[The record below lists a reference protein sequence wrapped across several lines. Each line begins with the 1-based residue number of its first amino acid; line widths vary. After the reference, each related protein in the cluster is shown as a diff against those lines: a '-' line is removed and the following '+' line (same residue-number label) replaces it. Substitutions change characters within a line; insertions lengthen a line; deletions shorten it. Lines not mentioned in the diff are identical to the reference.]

1 MLDLFKNY
9 GTDSRIGLITS
20 IMMSCTETCFY
31 TMSVYFLA
39 AKVTKTRYTLAGA
52 LIATAAG
59 IAMSVVLAGVMLAR
73 G

>member
-1 MLDLFKNY
+1 MREIKNCFLPLD
-9 GTDSRIGLITS
+9 TS
-20 IMMSCTETCFY
+20 PETCFY

-59 IAMSVVLAGVMLAR
+59 IAMSVVLAGVMLA